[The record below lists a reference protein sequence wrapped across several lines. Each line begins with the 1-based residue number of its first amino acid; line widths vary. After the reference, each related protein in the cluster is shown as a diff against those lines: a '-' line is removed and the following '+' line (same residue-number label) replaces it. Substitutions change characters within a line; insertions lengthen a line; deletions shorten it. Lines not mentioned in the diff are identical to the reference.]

1 VTKLAR
7 IFVLDKREQ
16 RVVILIVVM
25 LVAMAIAKRF
35 HDEQGSTK
43 SQTSANPAGTPSVV
57 RPEKA
62 VDRSDDEDQ

>member
-7 IFVLDKREQ
+7 IFVLDKSEQ

-25 LVAMAIAKRF
+25 LVAIAIAKRF
-35 HDEQGSTK
+35 HDEQGSIK

>member
-1 VTKLAR
+1 MTKLAR
-7 IFVLDKREQ
+7 IFVLDKSEQ
-16 RVVILIVVM
+16 RVIILIVVL

-35 HDEQGSTK
+35 HDEQGWAK
-43 SQTSANPAGTPSVV
+43 PQTSANPAGTPSVV